1 MAEAE
6 LGKLGPMKLTEK
18 ITIGVLLGML
28 CLWAGVP
35 EWLLGKAYAVNP
47 TTTAILGLA
56 ILLLTGVLEW
66 EDILKAKSAW
76 DTLMWFAALVMM
88 ATFLGKLGVIGW
100 FSKSMELGISGMG
113 FGWMASTAL
122 LVLVYFYAH
131 YFFASTTAHVT
142 AMFAAFFAAGVALGA
157 PPLLLDRKSVV

>member
-56 ILLLTGVLEW
+56 ILLLTGVL
-66 EDILKAKSAW
+66 DGRTS
-76 DTLMWFAALVMM
+76 
-88 ATFLGKLGVIGW
+88 
-100 FSKSMELGISGMG
+100 SRPR
-113 FGWMASTAL
+113 
-122 LVLVYFYAH
+122 
-131 YFFASTTAHVT
+131 
-142 AMFAAFFAAGVALGA
+142 A
-157 PPLLLDRKSVV
+157 PGTR